1 MNANYVQMSDNL
13 FCENDIHEKR
23 IKLYYYYF
31 FDYLI
36 LSLGDTRYSEEA
48 FAYFLDL

>member
-1 MNANYVQMSDNL
+1 MNANYVQMSVNL

-36 LSLGDTRYSEEA
+36 FSLGNTWDSEEA
-48 FAYFLDL
+48 FV